1 MKISEK
7 QFQDAARLLACS
19 VSAVKAVYEV
29 ETNGS
34 GFLPDGRLKIL
45 FEGHIFWRQLL
56 AAGHNPGSILVNNPE
71 YFDILYSKWTK
82 KHYVGGA
89 GEWDRFSKAVA
100 LVNKLGI
107 STITVM
113 NSASY
118 GSFQV
123 MGFNAILSGYPDAQ
137 AMIAAFNEG
146 GEYECLMGFARYV
159 ISVKLN
165 DELQRKDWT
174 GFAFKYNGPGYKGS
188 PNYDWDDYDLKLE
201 KADRKYSI

>member
-1 MKISEK
+1 MKITDQ
-7 QFQDAARLLACS
+7 QFQEVAKLLACQ

-45 FEGHIFWRQLL
+45 FEGHVFWRQLL
-56 AAGHNPGSILVNNPE
+56 AAGHRPDDILKQYPE
-71 YFDILYSKWTK
+71 YFDILYKKWTK
-82 KHYVGGA
+82 KYYVGGK
-89 GEWDRFSKAVA
+89 GEWERFGQALK
-100 LVNKLGI
+100 LVNLLGI
-107 STITVM
+107 PTITVM

-123 MGFNAILSGYPDAQ
+123 MGYNAILSGYPDAQ

-159 ISVKLN
+159 IQVKLN

-174 GFAFKYNGPGYKGS
+174 GFAYKYNGPGYKGS
-188 PNYDWDDYDLKLE
+188 PNYDWDDYDLKLA
-201 KADRKYSI
+201 KADKKFQ